1 MTQCRESNTLL
12 GPGDRLHTKEYLALG
27 IRSRGETRSGVRA
40 QVQGQLKGNSIILD
54 FTPKGGPKDV
64 EGKSAR
70 RSERCLVFPMG
81 KSCNYQCI

>member
-1 MTQCRESNTLL
+1 MNSVHFWAPGTDCTQK
-12 GPGDRLHTKEYLALG
+12 DYLALG
-27 IRSRGETRSGVRA
+27 FRSRGETRSGVRA

-70 RSERCLVFPMG
+70 RSERCLVFPRG